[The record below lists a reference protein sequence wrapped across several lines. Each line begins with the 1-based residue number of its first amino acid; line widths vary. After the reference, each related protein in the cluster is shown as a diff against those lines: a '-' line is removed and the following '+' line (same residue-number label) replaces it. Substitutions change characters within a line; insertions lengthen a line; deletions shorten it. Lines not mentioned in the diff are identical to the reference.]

1 MQLRGSSTVTTA
13 IYTQALLTALAV
25 EKEFYKNKD
34 LFKLSQVLG

>member
-13 IYTQALLTALAV
+13 IYTQALLTALA
-25 EKEFYKNKD
+25 KEFYKNKD